1 MTELSK
7 REFTKARHVQ
17 RRELYKAC
25 QAVTKG
31 TRWKSRT
38 GVLVGEQDGW
48 LVAVHEM
55 TDVSQV
61 RTRARVIVKPMTID
75 PIFWEI
81 VGHPEL
87 CRQGLSFRYFGAMT
101 CAPLILEEPELSEQG
116 GVLAIAQRMLDL
128 GNRKLKE
135 IAATWTT
142 DHFLGLLCDPL
153 KPDLRFVT
161 RVTTLLADRRF
172 EEAQRLCDQSAARG
186 STGGFLSSRR
196 GTFNELVS
204 RWIAEQR
211 SVENN
216 RLNA

>member
-1 MTELSK
+1 MAELSK
-7 REFTKARHVQ
+7 REFTKGRHAQ

-31 TRWKSRT
+31 TRWKSKT

-48 LVAVHEM
+48 FVAVHEL

-61 RTRARVIVKPMTID
+61 RTRARVIVKPMAID

-101 CAPLILEEPELSEQG
+101 CAPLILEEPELSEEG
-116 GVLAIAQRMLDL
+116 GVPAIAQRMLDL

-135 IAATWTT
+135 VSGTWTT
-142 DHFLGLLCDPL
+142 DSFLGLLCDPS
-153 KPDLRFVT
+153 KPDQRFVT

-172 EEAQRLCDQSAARG
+172 EEGQRLCEESAARA
-186 STGGFLSSRR
+186 SSGGFLSSKH
-196 GTFNELVS
+196 GTFNEMVS
-204 RWIAEQR
+204 IWIAEQR
-211 SVENN
+211 SVENKS
-216 RLNA
+216 LDA